1 MRVLLASLCLLV
13 TLAMPVATRA
23 DDGFRC
29 PSGRLVD
36 VGDGMADVA
45 ERCGEPDVAVHRV
58 ETRRI
63 RHWFTRRVGD
73 LEESFAEEEE
83 VEVPIDEWTYD
94 LGPYS
99 FTRTVIFENARV
111 RDVAT
116 GSYGKKSR

>member
-1 MRVLLASLCLLV
+1 MRIPFAPLSLLV
-13 TLAMPVATRA
+13 SLAMPIAARA

-45 ERCGEPDVAVHRV
+45 DRCGEPDVAVHHT

-63 RHWFTRRVGD
+63 RHRVTQRVGD
-73 LEESFAEEEE
+73 LEESFTEEEE

-94 LGPYS
+94 LGPRS
-99 FTRTVIFENARV
+99 FTRTVIFENTRV

-116 GSYGKKSR
+116 GGYGKKLR